1 MCLARHLSTQKPN
14 AVDLSTKF
22 HPGKSVRGRR
32 ELKYVQIL
40 SQNTQGLS
48 LDKEEMILDL
58 MQQQNIFAYSIQ
70 ETWRIGN
77 EISEKYGYYIIQ
89 HGSDFKSNEKGR
101 ASGGVAIILSPAAVR
116 SWIAAGSCVMHFG
129 NRILAVKLEMED
141 LKGKPVTV
149 VLSTAYAPIGV
160 AKENVRNAFA
170 TDMDHLMEAP
180 KSNEVLLICIDANAS
195 MGSRTHA
202 KDPVLGPYGIERVN
216 SAGRSLHDHLNAKGM
231 CSAATFFPKPIHGS
245 WRHPRSKQL
254 HQLDHLL
261 ISRSDLCRVRDA
273 GIWNKIT
280 VESDHAPLQM
290 KLRIARNL
298 SKQTE
303 SKGKFINRE
312 LLRNPAIASLFR
324 LKVLDH
330 LGLNAL
336 DRPLGSQTCAASY
349 SGLREAVI
357 VAAKETL
364 TNAERRRPGWFNE
377 NQMALTSAINS
388 RNNAQRE
395 YNSKCKPGEPK
406 PQPEY
411 EVLQKS
417 RKQLKLTVA
426 AAKNSWMDGKIKGLG
441 QGNKT
446 PKAYWDCVNN
456 IKAGFNGHS
465 KKVSEQRFRNK
476 NGDLCSNSVKNAK
489 TVKDHFQKVY
499 NIKSDLDPT
508 VFDQVMQR
516 PIRLDLES

>member
-1 MCLARHLSTQKPN
+1 MCLARPFSTQKPN
-14 AVDLSTKF
+14 AVDLSTKC

-40 SQNTQGLS
+40 SQNTQGLNS
-48 LDKEEMILDL
+48 DKEEMILDV

-89 HGSDFKSNEKGR
+89 HGSDSKSNGKGR

-141 LKGKPVTV
+141 LKGKPITV
-149 VLSTAYAPIGV
+149 VLSTAYAPIGA

-202 KDPVLGPYGIERVN
+202 KDRVLGPYGIERVN
-216 SAGRSLHDHLNAKGM
+216 SAGRALHDHLDAKGM
-231 CSAATFFPKPIHGS
+231 CSAASFFPKPIHGS

-261 ISRSDLCRVRDA
+261 ISRNDLCRVRDA
-273 GIWNKIT
+273 GIWNKLT

-312 LLRNPAIASLFR
+312 LLRNPISFESKGASW
-324 LKVLDH
+324 
-330 LGLNAL
+330 
-336 DRPLGSQTCAASY
+336 SQ
-349 SGLREAVI
+349 
-357 VAAKETL
+357 
-364 TNAERRRPGWFNE
+364 
-377 NQMALTSAINS
+377 
-388 RNNAQRE
+388 
-395 YNSKCKPGEPK
+395 
-406 PQPEY
+406 
-411 EVLQKS
+411 
-417 RKQLKLTVA
+417 
-426 AAKNSWMDGKIKGLG
+426 WMPNFGGRIL
-441 QGNKT
+441 
-446 PKAYWDCVNN
+446 
-456 IKAGFNGHS
+456 
-465 KKVSEQRFRNK
+465 
-476 NGDLCSNSVKNAK
+476 
-489 TVKDHFQKVY
+489 
-499 NIKSDLDPT
+499 
-508 VFDQVMQR
+508 
-516 PIRLDLES
+516 